1 MIDMDMQLYHTDL
14 RIIEA
19 ERAVES
25 QKLRIGSLAW
35 DGHETG
41 DAERTLR
48 DLRAQLDAQRFAARC
63 RTGFCRLLRPPR
75 KSGCNEKYRRSKIRG
90 VL

>member
-14 RIIEA
+14 RIAEA

-25 QKLRIGSLAW
+25 QKLHIGSLAW
-35 DGHETG
+35 DGHETV

-48 DLRAQLDAQRFAARC
+48 DLRAQLFQLRSTRSA
-63 RTGFCRLLRPPR
+63 LLRAVEPAVAA
-75 KSGCNEKYRRSKIRG
+75 C
-90 VL
+90 

>member
-1 MIDMDMQLYHTDL
+1 MDMQLYHTDL
-14 RIIEA
+14 RITET

-48 DLRAQLDAQRFAARC
+48 DLRAHLSQLRSTRSA
-63 RTGFCRLLRPPR
+63 LLRAVE
-75 KSGCNEKYRRSKIRG
+75 SAFVAC
-90 VL
+90 